1 MRFRANVEDVGSFF
15 SKCSKKVLR
24 NAIWDVLDFRAE
36 ITQAI
41 EKLQKRC
48 IIKFTESHMHIICNH
63 DASEGGVQVWSQVK
77 VQSLFRDYRIQSNS
91 NNEITFLISPEAL
104 LLALRSAWNPSSL
117 ESTPE
122 TVMKLAKKND
132 QAVLSFDISGSM
144 SSGRLVRVGHDV
156 RIEVM
161 KPSDV
166 KRLSEP
172 MCPEPDV
179 HILLPPLQ
187 KLRTIVERLRPLSD
201 VIAVRCNNNGKLEIS
216 VQTEGV
222 RVDTQWSGCTNPK
235 MAQEGASQ
243 NAEAGGEIEKPD
255 PDQLFC
261 VLISIKSFIKFLN
274 SHVLSSTTIA
284 CICQGHCVIL
294 YVYIGDF
301 ADAGGVLTFYIPA
314 HIDS

>member
-1 MRFRANVEDVGSFF
+1 
-15 SKCSKKVLR
+15 
-24 NAIWDVLDFRAE
+24 
-36 ITQAI
+36 
-41 EKLQKRC
+41 
-48 IIKFTESHMHIICNH
+48 
-63 DASEGGVQVWSQVK
+63 
-77 VQSLFRDYRIQSNS
+77 
-91 NNEITFLISPEAL
+91 LISPEAL

-255 PDQLFC
+255 PDQLFLC
-261 VLISIKSFIKFLN
+261 ADIYQEFYQILEQPRPFEYDHCLHLPRPLRDFIRLHRGLCRCRRRSHFLHSCTYRFVRGSEGVRGQRACGSSGDVYYVL
-274 SHVLSSTTIA
+274 LS
-284 CICQGHCVIL
+284 
-294 YVYIGDF
+294 
-301 ADAGGVLTFYIPA
+301 
-314 HIDS
+314 